1 MSAGSICWYEY
12 GHSDTEAFDT
22 NGEWIYIKLQAMGI
36 LPGIHCPHYNEDN
49 READFLEMVK
59 GMDTTGIAIENH
71 CAIIYKDDGYKV
83 ISSREQAKAY
93 KIQKINQ
100 QMIVTEIEKHAEY
113 NEIVNM

>member
-1 MSAGSICWYEY
+1 M
-12 GHSDTEAFDT
+12 
-22 NGEWIYIKLQAMGI
+22 
-36 LPGIHCPHYNEDN
+36 
-49 READFLEMVK
+49 EMVK

-93 KIQKINQ
+93 KIQEINQ
-100 QMIVTEIEKHAEY
+100 QMIVTEIEEHAEY